1 METLKIT
8 VRLAASQMLPFELDV
23 KTVFGWQV
31 DDVLSTDNPED
42 KTLIFAL
49 DIETAEDC
57 GQCATFLRRL
67 QQKQAEGMIKEFAP
81 QELPAELE
89 ELCSDEERLSPE
101 EEIERAYDA
110 LAHVER
116 EWLARELGDDHLF
129 VIQDALQEYMEKRS
143 VQVRTQPL
151 PLEEIR
157 AFVAQKEYVSGVVP
171 VPIGDIIDGDHEW
184 LLDELSRLLTG
195 SELLMDIT
203 FRVAGHDGDTVFFSV
218 TGDGSLI
225 APAEEPE

>member
-1 METLKIT
+1 MESLEIT
-8 VRLAASQMLPFELDV
+8 VRLAASQMVPFELDV
-23 KTVFGWQV
+23 KTIFGWQV
-31 DDVLSTDNPED
+31 DDVLATDSPED
-42 KTLIFAL
+42 KTLVFAL
-49 DIETAEDC
+49 ELETAEDC
-57 GQCATFLRRL
+57 GQCAAFLRRL
-67 QQKQAEGMIKEFAP
+67 QQKQTEGMIKEFEP

-101 EEIERAYDA
+101 EEIKRAYGA
-110 LAHVER
+110 LAHVEQ

-151 PLEEIR
+151 SLEEIR
-157 AFVAQKEYVSGVVP
+157 ACVAQKEYVSGVVP
-171 VPIGDIIDGDHEW
+171 VLIGDIIDRDHEW
-184 LLDELSRLLTG
+184 LLDELSCLLTG

-203 FRVAGHDGDTVFFSV
+203 FKVAGHNGDTVLFSV

-225 APAEEPE
+225 APVEEPE